1 MPYLTKRDLSRL
13 GFKSLG
19 DNVRISNRA
28 SLYHPERISIGSN
41 VRIDDFAVLSAGEQG
56 IHIGSF
62 VHIAAFC
69 GLFGQERITLNDYS
83 GLSSKV
89 CIYSSSDDYSGN
101 SLTNPTTPD
110 ELRKPTVAPVA
121 LGRHV
126 IVGAGATILPG
137 VTLADGCAV
146 GAHSLV
152 TKSFDQLSIVAGIPA
167 RFVKKRSESLFSL
180 EPAVHV

>member
-19 DNVRISNRA
+19 EHVRISSKA
-28 SLYHPERISIGSN
+28 SIYHPERISIGSN
-41 VRIDDFAVLSAGEQG
+41 VRIDDFALLSAGEMG
-56 IHIGSF
+56 IEIGSY
-62 VHIAAFC
+62 VHIAAYC
-69 GLFGQERITLNDYS
+69 GLFGNERITLSDYS

-89 CIYSSSDDYSGN
+89 CIYSASDDYSGN
-101 SLTNPTTPD
+101 ALTNPTTPAD
-110 ELRKPTVAPVA
+110 LRNPIVAPVH

-152 TKSFDQLSIVAGIPA
+152 TKSFEKLSIIAGIPA
-167 RFVKKRSESLFSL
+167 KYVKKRSGKLF
-180 EPAVHV
+180 EMEVAVVA